1 MKDKILKISHSGGLM
16 HPWLFL
22 SYIVYLSV
30 HNCRGFVHYTGN
42 MNCTT
47 VKHFEEKHT
56 RLLQPEQGW
65 NIRTSYY
72 FLHDFYILPY
82 YLQHGS
88 CLKHAQKN
96 YRLCIS
102 CLWVFLVQLVC
113 YTIRFRVVVL
123 VPAHSRF
130 DLSLYEQGCAW
141 FWTKTPFAK
150 CWSVQLFQTNPW
162 NTELGFSGAFVIYG
176 CWKHLTHAKGH
187 TPGKRMNL

>member
-72 FLHDFYILPY
+72 FLHDFYILP
-82 YLQHGS
+82 LS
-88 CLKHAQKN
+88 
-96 YRLCIS
+96 
-102 CLWVFLVQLVC
+102 
-113 YTIRFRVVVL
+113 
-123 VPAHSRF
+123 PAWKLPDTRSKK
-130 DLSLYEQGCAW
+130 LSLVHIM
-141 FWTKTPFAK
+141 F
-150 CWSVQLFQTNPW
+150 V
-162 NTELGFSGAFVIYG
+162 GFSSA
-176 CWKHLTHAKGH
+176 T
-187 TPGKRMNL
+187 RMLHDTFSCCCSCARTFEVWPFSLRTRVCMVLNKNSLCEVLIGSTISDKPLEHRTGFQWRLRNIWLLKTFDPC